1 MPVRPVCV
9 LELKPTILEQP
20 VADKHSFKNESH
32 REVDIVAVSL
42 AAAIVTSDIM
52 KVKSRKPPPPL
63 PPQALHRVAYVGR

>member
-42 AAAIVTSDIM
+42 AAAIVMLLPILQLVTVLIWSATILQLL
-52 KVKSRKPPPPL
+52 SRFS
-63 PPQALHRVAYVGR
+63 